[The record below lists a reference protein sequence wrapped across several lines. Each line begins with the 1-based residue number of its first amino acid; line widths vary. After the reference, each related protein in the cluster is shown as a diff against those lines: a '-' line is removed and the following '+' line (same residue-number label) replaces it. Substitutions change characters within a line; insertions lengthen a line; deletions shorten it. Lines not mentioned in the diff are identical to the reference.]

1 MAAYLCPQDA
11 GAPEVELMQGMPCAE
26 MDKENPVQCGKHQA
40 GADIA
45 LEQISVA
52 PTIAPFSAATVQP
65 VIEPS
70 FNLPILPP
78 YWVDAVLEPSID
90 PPYLRTHRLRI

>member
-1 MAAYLCPQDA
+1 
-11 GAPEVELMQGMPCAE
+11 MQGMPCAE
-26 MDKENPVQCGKHQA
+26 LDNENPVQCSKHQA
-40 GADIA
+40 GGDIA

-52 PTIAPFSAATVQP
+52 PTIAPFSVATVQP

-70 FNLPILPP
+70 SNLSILLP
-78 YWVDAVLEPSID
+78 YWADAVLEPSID